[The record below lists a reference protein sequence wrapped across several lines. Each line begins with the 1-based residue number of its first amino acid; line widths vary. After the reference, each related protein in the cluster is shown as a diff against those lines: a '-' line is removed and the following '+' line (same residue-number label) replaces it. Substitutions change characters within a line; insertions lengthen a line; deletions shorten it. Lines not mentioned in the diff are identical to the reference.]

1 MTIITIDMT
10 LSKETSQLWL
20 TMSNFIGHYW
30 PEQGHIEF
38 DIQVD
43 VKRFYNALLECW
55 LEK

>member
-1 MTIITIDMT
+1 MTIITCDMT

-20 TMSNFIGHYW
+20 TISNFIGHYW